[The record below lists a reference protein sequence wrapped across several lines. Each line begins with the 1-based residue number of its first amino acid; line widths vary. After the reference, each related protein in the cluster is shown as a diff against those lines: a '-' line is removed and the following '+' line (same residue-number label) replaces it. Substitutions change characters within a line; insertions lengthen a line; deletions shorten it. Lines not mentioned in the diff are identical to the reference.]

1 MRKNIV
7 ILLTIAL
14 LAAVVGP
21 GIINRMYQASTPWIY
36 TVWGAADVLS
46 YYGTIISAV
55 ISVLILA
62 LTICHER
69 ENIVKERKYSDIQAV
84 LSRAEESFQYLIK
97 SYLDEIQDIS
107 TSVSIF
113 EKRRSCIERN
123 ASLPDLNDFNNVV
136 NELRQ
141 CNMDVERLLEILT
154 SLQDRSVELLTLRVD
169 GMLLKGA
176 MGKPGYFEQAKNYTT
191 KCRKFVAEIHSI
203 DRDCR
208 CEFLKLRRI
217 AANM

>member
-7 ILLTIAL
+7 IILTIAL

-21 GIINRMYQASTPWIY
+21 GIINRMYQASNPWIY

-46 YYGTIISAV
+46 YYGTIVSAV
-55 ISVLILA
+55 ISVLILI
-62 LTICHER
+62 LTIHHER
-69 ENIVKERKYSDIQAV
+69 ESIVKERKYTDIQNV
-84 LSRAEESFQYLIK
+84 LTRAEESFQYLIK
-97 SYLDEIQDIS
+97 SYLDEMDDIP
-107 TSVSIF
+107 TSGLII
-113 EKRRSCIERN
+113 EERRSGVER
-123 ASLPDLNDFNNVV
+123 SRGLPDANDFYNVV

-154 SLQDRSVELLTLRVD
+154 SLQDMNFELLSLRID
-169 GMLLKGA
+169 SMSLGDEIR
-176 MGKPGYFEQAKNYTT
+176 KPGYPEKATDYKMRYY
-191 KCRKFVAEIHSI
+191 KFIEKIHSI